1 MMTKHKARTYIDV
14 EQEEIAD
21 NRIFINDYNQH
32 RLMIMPVT
40 DQVGH
45 EFKLLFDLTTDDI
58 KSETVITKLQQ
69 SQNQLDLAVL
79 DSSEMLVKELLGTDV
94 DRLYYDQALPKPL
107 AVNITSD

>member
-1 MMTKHKARTYIDV
+1 MTKHKARTYIDV

-21 NRIFINDYNQH
+21 QRIFINDYNQH

-40 DQVGH
+40 DQVRH
-45 EFKLLFDLTTDDI
+45 EFRLLFDLTTDDI

-69 SQNQLDLAVL
+69 AQNQLDLTVL
-79 DSSEMLVKELLGTDV
+79 DSAKMLVKELLSTDV
-94 DRLYYDQALPKPL
+94 DRLYYDPALPKPL